1 MITIRPANLADAQ
14 AIQAIYAPYV
24 EKTAITFEYEVPS
37 VQEFEKRISN
47 TIERYPYLVAEE
59 DGQVLGYAYA
69 STYYARTAYDWT
81 TELSI
86 YLNEDARGRGLG
98 SQLYG
103 ALEEELETKR
113 RAVKGLTTMIEN
125 LTRRQEE
132 IQSQIAELEAQQQ
145 ESDSNKEDILRQIKF
160 LNQTLTEIR
169 INLREKRGKLD
180 QVNQELDS
188 LKSTYNSKLKGL
200 DAIMK
205 KDNVMINYINR
216 DAEIILKASIF
227 DQVLY
232 EAVKIC
238 REIPEADAMAEDTFI
253 DDRNNFRW
261 QDVLST
267 GLRVFIAG
275 IDGATGVAQVS
286 GGGGT
291 SNDMPW
297 RDKDEDFLDWA
308 RRAMRYAHAKHYPGN
323 RFKRS
328 LSK

>member
-1 MITIRPANLADAQ
+1 MANLE
-14 AIQAIYAPYV
+14 I
-24 EKTAITFEYEVPS
+24 
-37 VQEFEKRISN
+37 
-47 TIERYPYLVAEE
+47 
-59 DGQVLGYAYA
+59 
-69 STYYARTAYDWT
+69 
-81 TELSI
+81 
-86 YLNEDARGRGLG
+86 
-98 SQLYG
+98 
-103 ALEEELETKR
+103 ETKR
-113 RAVKGLTTMIEN
+113 RAVKGLATMIEN

-232 EAVKIC
+232 ETV
-238 REIPEADAMAEDTFI
+238 
-253 DDRNNFRW
+253 
-261 QDVLST
+261 
-267 GLRVFIAG
+267 
-275 IDGATGVAQVS
+275 
-286 GGGGT
+286 
-291 SNDMPW
+291 
-297 RDKDEDFLDWA
+297 
-308 RRAMRYAHAKHYPGN
+308 
-323 RFKRS
+323 
-328 LSK
+328 

>member
-1 MITIRPANLADAQ
+1 M
-14 AIQAIYAPYV
+14 
-24 EKTAITFEYEVPS
+24 
-37 VQEFEKRISN
+37 
-47 TIERYPYLVAEE
+47 
-59 DGQVLGYAYA
+59 
-69 STYYARTAYDWT
+69 
-81 TELSI
+81 
-86 YLNEDARGRGLG
+86 
-98 SQLYG
+98 
-103 ALEEELETKR
+103 
-113 RAVKGLTTMIEN
+113 
-125 LTRRQEE
+125 
-132 IQSQIAELEAQQQ
+132 
-145 ESDSNKEDILRQIKF
+145 RQIKF

-169 INLREKRGKLD
+169 INLREKQGKLD
-180 QVNQELDS
+180 QVNHELDS
-188 LKSTYNSKLKGL
+188 LKSTYNAKQKGL

-205 KDNVMINYINR
+205 KDNVMINYINT

-238 REIPEADAMAEDTFI
+238 REIPEAEAMTEDTFI

-261 QDVLST
+261 KDVLST

-297 RDKDEDFLDWA
+297 REKDEDFLDWA
-308 RRAMRYAHAKHYPGN
+308 RRAMQYAHAKHYPGN

>member
-1 MITIRPANLADAQ
+1 MVAARDKMREWHDW
-14 AIQAIYAPYV
+14 YAAV
-24 EKTAITFEYEVPS
+24 NEKWGL
-37 VQEFEKRISN
+37 
-47 TIERYPYLVAEE
+47 ERGDDIHETGARHKSLEE
-59 DGQVLGYAYA
+59 HN
-69 STYYARTAYDWT
+69 R
-81 TELSI
+81 ELHRENKS
-86 YLNEDARGRGLG
+86 
-98 SQLYG
+98 
-103 ALEEELETKR
+103 LEEELETKR

-188 LKSTYNSKLKGL
+188 LKSTYNAKLKGL

-205 KDNVMINYINR
+205 KDNVMINYINK

-238 REIPEADAMAEDTFI
+238 REIP
-253 DDRNNFRW
+253 
-261 QDVLST
+261 
-267 GLRVFIAG
+267 
-275 IDGATGVAQVS
+275 
-286 GGGGT
+286 
-291 SNDMPW
+291 
-297 RDKDEDFLDWA
+297 
-308 RRAMRYAHAKHYPGN
+308 
-323 RFKRS
+323 
-328 LSK
+328 

>member
-1 MITIRPANLADAQ
+1 MREWHDW
-14 AIQAIYAPYV
+14 YAAV
-24 EKTAITFEYEVPS
+24 NEKWGL
-37 VQEFEKRISN
+37 
-47 TIERYPYLVAEE
+47 ERGDDIHETGARHKSLEE
-59 DGQVLGYAYA
+59 HN
-69 STYYARTAYDWT
+69 R
-81 TELSI
+81 ELHRENKS
-86 YLNEDARGRGLG
+86 
-98 SQLYG
+98 
-103 ALEEELETKR
+103 LEEELETKR

-125 LTRRQEE
+125 LTHRQDD
-132 IQSQIAELEAQQQ
+132 IQSQIAELGAQQQ
-145 ESDSNKEDILRQIKF
+145 ESDSNKEDILRRIKF

-169 INLREKRGKLD
+169 INLRERQVKLD

-205 KDNVMINYINR
+205 RDNVMIDYINS
-216 DAEIILKASIF
+216 DAEIILKASIL

-232 EAVKIC
+232 EAAKIC
-238 REIPEADAMAEDTFI
+238 REIPEAEAMAEDTFI

-261 QDVLST
+261 KDVLST

-297 RDKDEDFLDWA
+297 RDKDEDLQDYA
-308 RRAMRYAHAKHYPGN
+308 RRVMLFAHAMCYSDSRHKRTQN
-323 RFKRS
+323 R
-328 LSK
+328 